1 MTNQRRLRRF
11 LVASAFL
18 AALVASAPEFAS
30 AKPEAGSG
38 RSLHPN
44 THFYVAKPNHGAIE
58 QIADL
63 TSSGDKAE
71 ANLIREMIE
80 TPQAVWFTS
89 GTPKSVQQDVKSTVQ
104 RAAGKDTVPVLVAYN
119 VPGRDCAQYSAG
131 GAATGADY
139 KAWIDGF
146 VAGLEDK
153 QAVII
158 LEPDGLALLPT
169 DCGQPDTYDRVALV
183 NYAAH
188 ALLRDPNAAIY
199 LDAGHSAWHSVG
211 DIAQRLV
218 AGGVQDVQG
227 FFQNASNYQFTTNSI
242 QYGTWVSKC
251 IAYATTVNPGDF
263 GGCPNQYWN
272 GGPLPSLIAQTIGEW
287 TGDALSSY
295 GPWSDSDTTVVSTP
309 SGPRMPFNTSGINL
323 RYANMLGA
331 TQPTTHFVID
341 TSRNGQGPWIPP
353 ANHPA
358 GDPQD
363 WCNPPDRGL
372 GERPTANTGQPLV
385 DAYLWVKIPGES
397 DGQCARWTSGP
408 IDPVRG
414 IQDPPAGQW
423 FPEMALELVRNANPL
438 LH

>member
-1 MTNQRRLRRF
+1 MTNQTKLRRF
-11 LVASAFL
+11 LVMSTLL
-18 AALVASAPEFAS
+18 AALVASAPALAS
-30 AKPEAGSG
+30 AKPQIGDG
-38 RSLHPN
+38 RSLDPD
-44 THFYVAKPNHGAIE
+44 TQFYVAKPNHGAIE

-63 TSSGDKAE
+63 TSSGDKAD
-71 ANLIREMIE
+71 ARHIGEMIA

-89 GTPKSVQQDVKSTVQ
+89 GTPKSIQQDVKNTVQ
-104 RAAGKDTVPVLVAYN
+104 RAADKGAVPVLVAYN

-146 VAGLEDK
+146 AAGLGDQK
-153 QAVII
+153 AVVI

-169 DCGQPDTYDRVALV
+169 DCGQPDTYDRVALI

-188 ALLRDPNAAIY
+188 ALPRDPNAAIY

-211 DIAQRLV
+211 DMAMRLV

-227 FFQNASNYQFTTNSI
+227 FFQNASNYQFTINSV
-242 QYGTWVSKC
+242 QYGTWISSC
-251 IAYATTVNPGDF
+251 IAYATKVAPGDF
-263 GGCPNQYWN
+263 SGCPNQYWN
-272 GGPLPSLIAQTIGEW
+272 GGPLPAKIAQLRGEW
-287 TGDALSSY
+287 NGVALSPY
-295 GPWSDSDTTVVSTP
+295 GEWSDTTEVD
-309 SGPRMPFNTSGINL
+309 FLNTSGINL

-353 ANHPA
+353 AVHPA

-372 GERPTANTGQPLV
+372 GFRPTANTGQPLV
-385 DAYLWVKIPGES
+385 DAYLWIKIPGES
-397 DGQCARWTSGP
+397 DGQCYRWTSGP
-408 IDPVRG
+408 LDPVRG

-423 FPEMALELVRNANPL
+423 FPDMALELVRNAKPPL
-438 LH
+438 H